1 MSWEKYSQWN
11 SHLIGHQRIH
21 IGENLCKCNQCGKSL
36 AQPPSPLR
44 PCPLVPKAV
53 CLAPSS
59 CYCHRHAHPA
69 RGPRPWPAQN
79 SGPCP
84 VPPGSSPSSWVL
96 KVCQAEVL
104 GGGPAAALI
113 SSPGITAWRW
123 RQWPQRR
130 WPHHFRADPLPCPS
144 PALRTLHPRV
154 PGSLAL
160 VPQLALLETL
170 LGGGRGGSR

>member
-1 MSWEKYSQWN
+1 M
-11 SHLIGHQRIH
+11 
-21 IGENLCKCNQCGKSL
+21 
-36 AQPPSPLR
+36 
-44 PCPLVPKAV
+44 VPKAV

-170 LGGGRGGSR
+170 LGGGRAGSGLKLYRCVPGVAQHGPWPVPGTGSGSSCLRTATL